1 MSGSRT
7 TTACRRPILRVIVIA
22 GTLLVAL
29 SLTAWALVLAF
40 IGQEYRI
47 PSVAMA
53 PTVQADDRVV
63 VNKLAFRSHPPR
75 PGDVVVLRAPA
86 EWDVGYP
93 SPRSANPLLRWAQ
106 DALAVFGF
114 GAPDDH
120 AIVTRVIAVGG
131 QTVECRMETGVTV
144 DGRPIAQPY
153 LDKTTLEVDPA
164 LLPCLGS
171 AFGPVTVP
179 AGRLWV
185 MGDNRT
191 HSADSRVYCAQ
202 VQAHVERGVLCTGD
216 AAAGTVAV
224 DDVIGLVWSVEPGGR
239 QIR

>member
-1 MSGSRT
+1 MCGPQAAPARGW
-7 TTACRRPILRVIVIA
+7 PIVRVIVGAGALIVVLLIA
-22 GTLLVAL
+22 
-29 SLTAWALVLAF
+29 AWALILAF
-40 IGQEYRI
+40 VGQEYRI

-53 PTVQADDRVV
+53 PTVTADDRVV
-63 VNKLAFRSHPPR
+63 VNKLAYRTHQPR

-86 EWDVGYP
+86 NWDVGYP
-93 SPRSANPLLRWAQ
+93 SPRSANPVLHWVQ
-106 DALAVFGF
+106 DALATIGL

-144 DGRPIAQPY
+144 DGTRVAEPY

-191 HSADSRVYCAQ
+191 HSADSRVYCAHI
-202 VQAHVERGVLCTGD
+202 QAHVERGVLCTGD
-216 AAAGTVAV
+216 PAAGTVAV
-224 DDVIGLVWSVEPGGR
+224 DDVIGMLWSVQPGNQTR
-239 QIR
+239 

>member
-1 MSGSRT
+1 MSGPPRH
-7 TTACRRPILRVIVIA
+7 RRLRRILRWVVPA
-22 GTLLVAL
+22 TALAAVLVL
-29 SLTAWALVLAF
+29 VTWALVLAF
-40 IGQEYRI
+40 VGQEYRI

-53 PTVQADDRVV
+53 PTVKPDDRVV

-75 PGDVVVLRAPA
+75 PGDIVVLRAPA
-86 EWDVGYP
+86 HWDVGYP
-93 SPRSANPLLRWAQ
+93 SPRSANPVLRWTQ

-144 DGRPIAQPY
+144 DGAPIAQPY
-153 LDKTTLEVDPA
+153 LDKTALEVDPA

-216 AAAGTVAV
+216 PAAGTVAV
-224 DDVIGLVWSVEPGGR
+224 DDVIGLAWSVQPGGSQTR
-239 QIR
+239 

>member
-1 MSGSRT
+1 M
-7 TTACRRPILRVIVIA
+7 LIVVLCV
-22 GTLLVAL
+22 GC
-29 SLTAWALVLAF
+29 WALILAF
-40 IGQEYRI
+40 VGREYQI

-53 PTVQADDRVV
+53 PTVKADDRVV
-63 VNKLAFRSHPPR
+63 VNKLAYRTHPPR

-86 EWDVGYP
+86 HWDVGYP
-93 SPRSANPLLRWAQ
+93 SPRSDNPALRWVQ
-106 DALAVFGF
+106 DALAVIGI
-114 GAPDDH
+114 GPPDEH

-131 QTVECRMETGVTV
+131 QTVECRMDTGVTV
-144 DGRPIAQPY
+144 DGKPIAQPY
-153 LDKTTLEVDPA
+153 LDKTALEVDPA

-191 HSADSRVYCAQ
+191 HSADSRVYCAH

-216 AAAGTVAV
+216 PAAGTVPV
-224 DDVIGLVWSVEPGGR
+224 DDVIGMLWSVQPAGGQTR
-239 QIR
+239 

>member
-1 MSGSRT
+1 M
-7 TTACRRPILRVIVIA
+7 LRWAALGLVLIVVL
-22 GTLLVAL
+22 GVGC
-29 SLTAWALVLAF
+29 WALILAF
-40 IGQEYRI
+40 VGREYQI

-53 PTVQADDRVV
+53 PTVKADDRVV
-63 VNKLAFRSHPPR
+63 VNKLAYRTHPPR

-86 EWDVGYP
+86 HWDVGYP
-93 SPRSANPLLRWAQ
+93 SPRSDNPALRWVQ
-106 DALAVFGF
+106 DALAVIGI
-114 GAPDDH
+114 GPPDEH

-131 QTVECRMETGVTV
+131 QTVECRMDTGVTV
-144 DGRPIAQPY
+144 DGKPIAQPY
-153 LDKTTLEVDPA
+153 LDKTALEVDPA

-191 HSADSRVYCAQ
+191 HSADSRVYCAH

-216 AAAGTVAV
+216 PAAGTVPV
-224 DDVIGLVWSVEPGGR
+224 DDVIGMLWPVQPAGGQTR
-239 QIR
+239 